1 MNEGDISDCTTIR
14 RLILE
19 EDARSLAPEQA
30 RAIETHLAGCA
41 GCRRE
46 AELLGGTWRFLDE
59 VKDLDPSPVF
69 VARALAALETAGRQD
84 GESPFALRATGDK
97 SVNRRT
103 GAPVLRLWIP
113 AALGAAAAALLVL
126 GIEWRTLP
134 ETPARRTSSTASLA
148 PQDEEV
154 VAQLDLLENMEIA
167 EKMDVLETKGRLPEI
182 ERLLDSQEGV
192 R

>member
-1 MNEGDISDCTTIR
+1 MSDCATIR

-30 RAIETHLAGCA
+30 RAIESHLAGCA
-41 GCRRE
+41 DCRRE
-46 AELLGGTWRFLDE
+46 AESDRRVWGFLDE
-59 VKDLDPSPVF
+59 VKDVEPSPGFADRV
-69 VARALAALETAGRQD
+69 RLAASATSAVGKAGIR
-84 GESPFALRATGDK
+84 K
-97 SVNRRT
+97 S
-103 GAPVLRLWIP
+103 GYVLRLWIP

-134 ETPARRTSSTASLA
+134 ENPARRPSPTASLA